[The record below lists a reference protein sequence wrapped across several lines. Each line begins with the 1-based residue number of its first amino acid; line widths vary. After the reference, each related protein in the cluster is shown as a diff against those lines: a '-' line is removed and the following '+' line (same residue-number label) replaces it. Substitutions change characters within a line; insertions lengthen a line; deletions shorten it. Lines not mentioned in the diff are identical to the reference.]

1 MNKELHEHEHHHDD
15 GCCCGHDHEH
25 EHHHH
30 HDGDCCCGHD
40 HEHDHHE
47 HDHHEHHHVAE
58 NIPADHKTK
67 VYTIENLGCAN
78 CAAKMESRINQLEEV
93 SDATITF
100 ATKQLRVSAKN
111 PDALLNE
118 IQEICAGIEVGV
130 QVVEKKEQRQN
141 TAQKRERKAEQKK
154 ELYTI
159 IAGAVLFLGTV
170 LVNEVMGYEDYSFP
184 FFLAFAVSYLILGG
198 EVLLSAGKNIL
209 KGQMFDENFLMSIAT
224 LGSFAI
230 HKYPEAVGV
239 MLFFRIGEFF
249 EDVAVEK
256 SRSQIMEAVDLR
268 PEVVLLEKDG
278 QITEIPAEEAKA
290 GDIVQVRPGDR
301 IPLDGVVIEGESR
314 IDTSAVTGEPVPVAV
329 REGSEAVSGC
339 VNISGLL
346 RIRVE
351 KPLEESMVSRI
362 LNSVENAAAGKP
374 KIDHFITRF
383 ARVYTPIVVALAL
396 FTAIAIPIIGVVKPG
411 AKVAAQTTQ
420 NGKIG
425 VIGTE
430 GTIRSEIYTKTIHR
444 ENKDAQVMGR
454 ACPLF
459 VPLVEE
465 GWIKDPVT
473 VAVAER
479 YLQPFKES
487 DIDTLILGCTHYPL
501 LRSTVREIMG
511 EGVNLVNP
519 AYETAVEL
527 RRLLAEQGIANDGK
541 TKDGEEKYQFYVS
554 DAAEKFM
561 QFANSILPYDIEQ
574 TQLIPIEEY

>member
-1 MNKELHEHEHHHDD
+1 MNMNIITMMA
-15 GCCCGHDHEH
+15 
-25 EHHHH
+25 
-30 HDGDCCCGHD
+30 
-40 HEHDHHE
+40 
-47 HDHHEHHHVAE
+47 VAVDMSM
-58 NIPADHKTK
+58 NIITMTIAAVDMSITNTTTMSITTLQRIFRQTTRQK

-256 SRSQIMEAVDLR
+256 SRKSDQWR
-268 PEVVLLEKDG
+268 
-278 QITEIPAEEAKA
+278 Q
-290 GDIVQVRPGDR
+290 
-301 IPLDGVVIEGESR
+301 
-314 IDTSAVTGEPVPVAV
+314 
-329 REGSEAVSGC
+329 
-339 VNISGLL
+339 
-346 RIRVE
+346 
-351 KPLEESMVSRI
+351 
-362 LNSVENAAAGKP
+362 
-374 KIDHFITRF
+374 
-383 ARVYTPIVVALAL
+383 
-396 FTAIAIPIIGVVKPG
+396 
-411 AKVAAQTTQ
+411 
-420 NGKIG
+420 
-425 VIGTE
+425 
-430 GTIRSEIYTKTIHR
+430 
-444 ENKDAQVMGR
+444 
-454 ACPLF
+454 
-459 VPLVEE
+459 
-465 GWIKDPVT
+465 WI
-473 VAVAER
+473 
-479 YLQPFKES
+479 
-487 DIDTLILGCTHYPL
+487 
-501 LRSTVREIMG
+501 
-511 EGVNLVNP
+511 
-519 AYETAVEL
+519 
-527 RRLLAEQGIANDGK
+527 
-541 TKDGEEKYQFYVS
+541 
-554 DAAEKFM
+554 
-561 QFANSILPYDIEQ
+561 
-574 TQLIPIEEY
+574 